1 MTKYIIGAVSEMD
14 TPLTPAAKGLRAVT
28 AYLCG
33 VSYAQIQKERDEVI
47 GADADDIRRLADLT
61 EAVLSQQ
68 NLCVIGNEEKMKE
81 QQGLFFKTE
90 QLY

>member
-1 MTKYIIGAVSEMD
+1 M
-14 TPLTPAAKGLRAVT
+14 
-28 AYLCG
+28 
-33 VSYAQIQKERDEVI
+33 I